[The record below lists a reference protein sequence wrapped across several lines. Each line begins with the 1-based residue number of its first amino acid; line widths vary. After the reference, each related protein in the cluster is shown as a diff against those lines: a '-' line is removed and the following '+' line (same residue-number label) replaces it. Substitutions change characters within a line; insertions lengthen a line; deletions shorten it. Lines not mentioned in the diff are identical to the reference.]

1 MTGVALA
8 EELLL
13 LAYDDTTGK
22 ATMPRISL
30 DLGMAAAVL
39 VELALAGRIAFA
51 DGSLTVIDPTPTGEP
66 FSDEV
71 LGRIAADT
79 PHTPAS
85 WVQRLR
91 HGLRD
96 RILADLCRQGVVRD
110 VDETELGFIHVHR
123 YPVVDTSVEAETRQ
137 RLAEALTGAA
147 APDERTAALATLV
160 VVLRM
165 ESALRRERR
174 GRRRRPPP
182 ADGDRHRRRVLR
194 RGEHSTTRWSAR
206 RSAWSSPPWPGRR
219 PGPRPA
225 PLTVGVDPLGVPARP
240 AQAPPA
246 ARRRCRGCRAKRGP
260 VAGGCCGVRR
270 QGGADLGAQRGD
282 RRAALLRAVR
292 HVAVGHR
299 LHHLQVRLELRLGPG
314 RADHHPG
321 RRRYAGSPRPTRAA
335 GPRTLSTGSPS
346 RVAGVAARIRAIAS
360 AITRR
365 SSTRTRELV
374 GVVHAELGGQL
385 VQPVGQR
392 APCAFSPAASSATVS
407 AAVMPSLSRTCSGA
421 TQ

>member
-39 VELALAGRIAFA
+39 VELALAGRIAYA
-51 DGSLTVIDPTPTGEP
+51 DGSLAVIDPTPTGEP
-66 FSDEV
+66 FSDDV
-71 LGRIAADT
+71 LSRIAADT

-165 ESALRRERR
+165 ESALGVSGEAA
-174 GRRRRPPP
+174 
-182 ADGDRHRRRVLR
+182 AD
-194 RGEHSTTRWSAR
+194 
-206 RSAWSSPPWPGRR
+206 
-219 PGPRPA
+219 
-225 PLTVGVDPLGVPARP
+225 
-240 AQAPPA
+240 
-246 ARRRCRGCRAKRGP
+246 ARRRLTEIATG
-260 VAGGCCGVRR
+260 AGFSGEVSTDNSVVRPSV
-270 QGGADLGAQRGD
+270 GLVV
-282 RRAALLRAVR
+282 AALARAVDQ
-292 HVAVGHR
+292 A
-299 LHHLQVRLELRLGPG
+299 LGP
-314 RADHHPG
+314 
-321 RRRYAGSPRPTRAA
+321 RR
-335 GPRTLSTGSPS
+335 
-346 RVAGVAARIRAIAS
+346 
-360 AITRR
+360 
-365 SSTRTRELV
+365 
-374 GVVHAELGGQL
+374 
-385 VQPVGQR
+385 
-392 APCAFSPAASSATVS
+392 
-407 AAVMPSLSRTCSGA
+407 
-421 TQ
+421 